1 MTPFGKMLRQERKER
16 GITLARMADALGVS
30 SPYLSQMETGAKPIK
45 PKLIEKAITWLELPA
60 SEAARLRR
68 AAAASTPKH
77 VDSVGIR
84 LPSNANAK
92 DRELAT
98 QFAQNFHRWKPEFKA
113 KLKEMLENV
122 EIG

>member
-16 GITLARMADALGVS
+16 GMTLAKMANSLGVS
-30 SPYLSQMETGAKPIK
+30 SPYLSQMETGAKAIK
-45 PKLIEKAITWLELPA
+45 QGIIEKVIARLELSA
-60 SEAARLRR
+60 VDAAALRR

-77 VDSVGIR
+77 IDTVGIR
-84 LPSNANAK
+84 LPPNASAR
-92 DRELAT
+92 DRALAT

-113 KLKEMLENV
+113 KLKDMLEND